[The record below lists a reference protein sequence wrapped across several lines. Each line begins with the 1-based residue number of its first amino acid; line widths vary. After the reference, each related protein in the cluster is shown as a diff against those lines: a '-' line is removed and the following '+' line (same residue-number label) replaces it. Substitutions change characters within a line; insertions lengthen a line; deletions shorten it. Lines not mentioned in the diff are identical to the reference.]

1 MKKKVEYWDNAATTK
16 VDKRVL
22 DTMMPYFTELFG
34 NASSSHQFGQLSK
47 VAIEKARAQVASL
60 INSETD
66 EIIFTSGATESI
78 NLALKGFVEFNYHR
92 GNHIITVKTEHKAVI
107 ATCEF
112 LEQRGIEVTYL
123 DVDRNGLISLESLR
137 NSIKSSTILISI
149 MYVNNEIGVI
159 QPIKQIGEIA
169 RENSI
174 AFFCDATQA
183 VGKIKVDV
191 EADNIDMLSFSGHK
205 INGPKGVGVLF
216 KKKTIGMQPLIHGG
230 SQENGLRPG
239 TYNTPLIVGIGKAC
253 ELTEEEIE
261 KRLIKVNEVSKKLS
275 DQLGK
280 LNGVKILVDSILR
293 VPHIMN
299 VYVDGL
305 DASLFVDNLTSIAL
319 STGSACNSSLITSSH
334 VLKAM
339 GVSEEKALSCFRLSI
354 DNSSKIDHLDDF
366 CRQIESYDISK

>member
-261 KRLIKVNEVSKKLS
+261 KRLITVNEVAKKLS

-354 DNSSKIDHLDDF
+354 DYSSKIDPLDDF